1 MDTRAR
7 KQPVCNIC
15 TVRLVE
21 TAYRKAPWFRV
32 VREPLRLGMRL
43 MAILCR
49 VNPDD
54 YEVRTPSCC
63 RCMRFNKIALKE
75 KSALFRLL
83 NKLFNPLFDAMIE
96 RILSPAELR
105 DAEQF
110 AQEAMQGLP
119 DTESSEQNHSTPGM
133 QQDVHPGPVEGLN
146 GRHRCC

>member
-1 MDTRAR
+1 MNSNIR
-7 KQPVCNIC
+7 KNLVCNVC

-21 TAYRKAPWFRV
+21 AAYRKAPWFRL

-43 MAILCR
+43 MAFLYR

-54 YEVRTPSCC
+54 YEVCTPICY

-75 KSALFRLL
+75 KSALFRVL
-83 NKLFNPLFDAMIE
+83 NSLINPMFDAMIE

-110 AQEAMQGLP
+110 AQDAMQRLP
-119 DTESSEQNHSTPGM
+119 DTESSE
-133 QQDVHPGPVEGLN
+133 
-146 GRHRCC
+146 